1 MSRRDRR
8 RLSSEGNMLYY
19 YAVVGRKRR
28 NIHDAC
34 LAGSQHQTP

>member
-1 MSRRDRR
+1 MGQRDRR
-8 RLSSEGNMLYY
+8 RLSTEGNMLYY
-19 YAVVGRKRR
+19 YAVVGRKWR